1 MVCRSSLNGFAALE
15 QAGKVKLKTTP
26 NAQFQISGSRQ
37 LWRIVIGTRGRENPV
52 NWTLGLKRWALG
64 VGFCL

>member
-15 QAGKVKLKTTP
+15 QARKVELKTRP

-37 LWRIVIGTRGRENPV
+37 LWRIVIGRENPL
-52 NWTLGLKRWALG
+52 NWTLGVERWALG